1 MEGTI
6 LFGAPLRCGLA
17 SEFFYR
23 LLTATPLPLKER
35 IIAMSVHVC
44 QYVYL
49 SVCPSPIM
57 TDNRW
62 AIHSKV
68 TIVAVV
74 VVVIII
80 II

>member
-1 MEGTI
+1 
-6 LFGAPLRCGLA
+6 
-17 SEFFYR
+17 
-23 LLTATPLPLKER
+23 
-35 IIAMSVHVC
+35 MSVHVC

-49 SVCPSPIM
+49 SVCASPIM

-68 TIVAVV
+68 TIVV